1 MRRSIIL
8 LLIAGEHAVFVSE
21 LATASSTD
29 PFLGF
34 PWVSWFFLGLSFL
47 AFFSCFFSTF
57 SYLRFLLASCF
68 MLLLLMFSSLLAFSN
83 STTVLLM
90 LHTLTLWWIAFFNMS
105 HSSIASPLP
114 FHDDLLLFFFGLD
127 FLGLFDLKS
136 SCASRSPGWKF
147 FRLLFYSNS
156 RSLWVFLFLSLVPLG
171 AGNALIFIGFS
182 ELVEADSSRARDRD
196 SCSIF
201 QSNWSDWP
209 WTLKDA
215 SCVRSQGTWKR
226 KCQGG

>member
-1 MRRSIIL
+1 VSFLIL
-8 LLIAGEHAVFVSE
+8 LRA
-21 LATASSTD
+21 
-29 PFLGF
+29 
-34 PWVSWFFLGLSFL
+34 
-47 AFFSCFFSTF
+47 
-57 SYLRFLLASCF
+57 FLLG
-68 MLLLLMFSSLLAFSN
+68 LLLLLLFHFLLSSVLTCFLFYVASINVLIPGCFLKFY
-83 STTVLLM
+83 TFLLM
-90 LHTLTLWWIAFFNMS
+90 PHALTLWWIAFFNMS